1 MFSESSFKV
10 NKEKNQDL
18 FLLLF
23 VSDSIEEN
31 KYMKSFKIL
40 WQKSFHLN
48 EKVFKLMCT
57 SLLKK
62 NFVIVGT

>member
-40 WQKSFHLN
+40 
-48 EKVFKLMCT
+48 
-57 SLLKK
+57 
-62 NFVIVGT
+62 